1 MCVCVI
7 DYSFFITGS
16 FCKCILPDALKTSAI
31 GHGENFEG
39 YESDKRRLKSSFN
52 CLSSI
57 SMRQREKEVS
67 ISSLFLQSHYKDCCL
82 PHGSW
87 KTLHHS
93 SELLDS
99 VGSKSFGLFFG
110 FGLYVLVIDYTL
122 LVFPPDGCFGFGFF
136 SYPMVFCTI
145 RLIVYSRTFCA
156 RHFVTTMHKDVL
168 VYVVRG
174 VWHFLSLQFYSS
186 VQRHLY
192 EWSN

>member
-1 MCVCVI
+1 MGVEKLYTTPLSLLFRDNI
-7 DYSFFITGS
+7 S
-16 FCKCILPDALKTSAI
+16 CK
-31 GHGENFEG
+31 
-39 YESDKRRLKSSFN
+39 
-52 CLSSI
+52 
-57 SMRQREKEVS
+57 
-67 ISSLFLQSHYKDCCL
+67 
-82 PHGSW
+82 
-87 KTLHHS
+87 
-93 SELLDS
+93 LLDS

-174 VWHFLSLQFYSS
+174 VGIFYHYSFIPVYKDICMNGPIKNGS
-186 VQRHLY
+186 Y
-192 EWSN
+192 NS